1 MSIEEQDFN
10 SMTSEQFADVLMD
23 WPALIEHDLLYEI
36 EEDCQNPSHGI
47 NRRVLLATLT
57 MDSEK
62 LFQACEESPD
72 AYFDGFRCS
81 ASTLGKYKR
90 LVKLMDIG
98 HHRLM
103 AGLCGVDT
111 DAPDAPFSKKEFFNA
126 MDEAKDEAVTDEEMQ
141 AAKKTDS

>member
-1 MSIEEQDFN
+1 
-10 SMTSEQFADVLMD
+10 MTAAETITDTELSELMD

-36 EEDCQNPSHGI
+36 EEDCQNPSHGV
-47 NRRVLLATLT
+47 NRRILLATLT

-62 LFQACEESPD
+62 LFEACEEAPD

-81 ASTLGKYKR
+81 ASTLGMYKR

-111 DAPDAPFSKKEFFNA
+111 DDPDAPFTKKEFFAA
-126 MDEAKDEAVTDEEMQ
+126 MNEAEGKDINDDEIREVE
-141 AAKKTDS
+141 KTDK

>member
-1 MSIEEQDFN
+1 
-10 SMTSEQFADVLMD
+10 MTAAETITDTELSELMD
-23 WPALIEHDLLYEI
+23 WSALIEHDLLYEI
-36 EEDCQNPSHGI
+36 EEDCQNPSHGV
-47 NRRVLLATLT
+47 NRRILLATLT

-62 LFQACEESPD
+62 LFEACEEAPD

-81 ASTLGKYKR
+81 ASTLGMYKR

-111 DAPDAPFSKKEFFNA
+111 DDPDAPFTKKEFFAA
-126 MDEAKDEAVTDEEMQ
+126 MNEAEGKDINDDEIREVE
-141 AAKKTDS
+141 KTDK

>member
-1 MSIEEQDFN
+1 MSSEEPDFN

-62 LFQACEESPD
+62 LFEACEESPD
-72 AYFDGFRCS
+72 TYFDGF
-81 ASTLGKYKR
+81 
-90 LVKLMDIG
+90 
-98 HHRLM
+98 
-103 AGLCGVDT
+103 
-111 DAPDAPFSKKEFFNA
+111 
-126 MDEAKDEAVTDEEMQ
+126 
-141 AAKKTDS
+141 